1 MPEFKQNSYYQKEI
15 FVGVK
20 NGQPVYTKVNVV
32 TTNKKVIIYDLK
44 GNEIGQAGVIREKD
58 FDFNTL
64 YKIARKE
71 SGKSIKVA

>member
-1 MPEFKQNSYYQKEI
+1 MPKFMQNSHCQKEI

-20 NGQPVYTKVNVV
+20 NGQPVYAKVNVV

-44 GNEIGQAGVIREKD
+44 GNEIGHAGVIREKD
-58 FDFNTL
+58 FDFKTL

>member
-1 MPEFKQNSYYQKEI
+1 MPKFMQNSHCQKEI
-15 FVGVK
+15 FAGIS
-20 NGQPVYTKVNVV
+20 NGKPIYAKVNVV

-44 GNEIGQAGVIREKD
+44 GNEVGQAGVIREKD

-71 SGKSIKVA
+71 SGKSIQMA

>member
-1 MPEFKQNSYYQKEI
+1 MPKFMQNSYCQKEI
-15 FVGVK
+15 FAGVK
-20 NGQPVYTKVNVV
+20 NGQPIYAKVNVV

-58 FDFNTL
+58 FDFNVL

-71 SGKSIKVA
+71 SGKLIKVA

>member
-1 MPEFKQNSYYQKEI
+1 MPKFMQNSYCQKEI
-15 FVGVK
+15 FAGVLK
-20 NGQPVYTKVNVV
+20 GKPIYVKVNVV

-58 FDFNTL
+58 FDFQTL

-71 SGKSIKVA
+71 SGKSIQVA

>member
-1 MPEFKQNSYYQKEI
+1 MPKFMQNSYCQKEI
-15 FVGVK
+15 FAGVDK
-20 NGQPVYTKVNVV
+20 GQPVYVKINVV
-32 TTNKKVIIYDLK
+32 STNKKVIIYDLK